1 MVIENKEINIRET
14 NEMHLKEK
22 DELSEKLSSLNNKY
36 SEACNELKNEKLQIS
51 SITNVRN
58 VSSYKN
64 A

>member
-1 MVIENKEINIRET
+1 
-14 NEMHLKEK
+14 MHLKEK